1 MWGCRNIRQP
11 RSNLIID
18 TEGKLDIIRGIL
30 NEKKAVDI
38 EVIDVTSR
46 TLLADYF
53 VICGG
58 TSNTHIKAIAD
69 GLLNDGKDAG
79 LRKDHAEGYAQAKW
93 VLVDYGDIVVHIF
106 AAEEREFYDIESLWK
121 QTAAR
126 LKSAQK

>member
-1 MWGCRNIRQP
+1 MWGYRNIWQP

-38 EVIDVTSR
+38 EEIDVTSR

-69 GLLNDGKDAG
+69 GLLKDGKDAG

-126 LKSAQK
+126 LASAKE

>member
-1 MWGCRNIRQP
+1 MWGYRNIWQP

-18 TEGKLDIIRGIL
+18 TEGKLEIIRRIL
-30 NEKKAVDI
+30 DEKKAVDI
-38 EVIDVTSR
+38 EVIDVASR

-58 TSNTHIKAIAD
+58 TSNTHIKGIAD
-69 GLLNDGKDAG
+69 GLLTDGKDAG
-79 LRKDHAEGYAQAKW
+79 LKKDHAEGYAQAKW

-126 LKSAQK
+126 LKSAQE

>member
-1 MWGCRNIRQP
+1 VWGYRNIWQP

-38 EVIDVTSR
+38 EEIDVTSR

-69 GLLNDGKDAG
+69 GLLKDGKDAG

-126 LKSAQK
+126 LASAKE

>member
-1 MWGCRNIRQP
+1 LWGCRNIRQP

-38 EVIDVTSR
+38 EVIDVSSR

-69 GLLNDGKDAG
+69 GMLKDGKDAG

-126 LKSAQK
+126 LESAKE

>member
-1 MWGCRNIRQP
+1 MWGYRNIRQP

-18 TEGKLDIIRGIL
+18 TEGKLDIRRGIL

-38 EVIDVTSR
+38 EEIDVTSR

-126 LKSAQK
+126 LKSATE

>member
-1 MWGCRNIRQP
+1 MWGYRNIRQP

-38 EVIDVTSR
+38 EVIDVSSR

-69 GLLNDGKDAG
+69 GMLKDGKDAG

-126 LKSAQK
+126 LESAKE